1 MAGTVGG
8 GGLGDVAIRY
18 GYQRYETEVTIA
30 TVVVLVVL
38 VQLLQFAGRPRCPGA
53 SLTPEGPFRC
63 VASPSPSPPPPSPWV
78 SSPAAAT
85 TDQAASS
92 SPDAPLVVGASPVP
106 HAEIL
111 NFIKDNLAE
120 KNGLKL
126 EVKEFT
132 DYVLPNTALVDHQLD
147 ANYFQ
152 TPAYLAE
159 QEKSRNF
166 KATSV
171 VGVHIEPLGLYS
183 RDIKDIGAVP
193 NGAQVA
199 IPNDAT
205 NEARAL
211 RLLAANDLITL
222 KAEATESATVRDI
235 ESNPKNLEF
244 AEVEAAQT
252 PRALDDADLAVI
264 NGNYAIE
271 ADLTPSKDALVLEAA
286 ENNPNANLLVTLPE
300 EAQDL
305 A

>member
-1 MAGTVGG
+1 MRRISLALATAALALGVVACGG
-8 GGLGDVAIRY
+8 D
-18 GYQRYETEVTIA
+18 E
-30 TVVVLVVL
+30 
-38 VQLLQFAGRPRCPGA
+38 
-53 SLTPEGPFRC
+53 
-63 VASPSPSPPPPSPWV
+63 
-78 SSPAAAT
+78 
-85 TDQAASS
+85 DQAASS

-159 QEKSRNF
+159 QEQSRNF

-193 NGAQVA
+193 NSAQVA

-211 RLLAANDLITL
+211 RLLAANNLITL

-271 ADLTPSKDALVLEAA
+271 GGLTPSKDALVLEAA

-300 EAQDL
+300 EAQDPRVKKL
-305 A
+305 AALLTSPEVKQFIDEKYQGAVLPAF

>member
-1 MAGTVGG
+1 M
-8 GGLGDVAIRY
+8 R
-18 GYQRYETEVTIA
+18 RIA
-30 TVVVLVVL
+30 LAL
-38 VQLLQFAGRPRCPGA
+38 
-53 SLTPEGPFRC
+53 
-63 VASPSPSPPPPSPWV
+63 
-78 SSPAAAT
+78 AAAT
-85 TDQAASS
+85 LALGAVACGDDEQPAASAS
-92 SPDAPLVVGASPVP
+92 NDTSKPLVVGASPVP

-120 KNGLKL
+120 KNGLEL

-159 QEKSRNF
+159 QEKARNF

-183 RDIKDIGAVP
+183 KDVKDLGAVAA
-193 NGAQVA
+193 GAQVA

-211 RLLAANDLITL
+211 RLLAANNLITL
-222 KAEATESATVRDI
+222 KEGAGETATIRDI

-252 PRALDDADLAVI
+252 PRSLDDADLAVI

-271 ADLTPSKDALVLEAA
+271 AGLTPSTDALVLEAA
-286 ENNPNANLLVTLPE
+286 ENNPNANLLVTLPG
-300 EAQDL
+300 EANDPRVKKL
-305 A
+305 AQLLTSPEVKQFIDEKYQGAVLPAF

>member
-1 MAGTVGG
+1 MRRIAVTLAAVLALGIAACGG
-8 GGLGDVAIRY
+8 DDEKA
-18 GYQRYETEVTIA
+18 
-30 TVVVLVVL
+30 
-38 VQLLQFAGRPRCPGA
+38 
-53 SLTPEGPFRC
+53 
-63 VASPSPSPPPPSPWV
+63 ASPS
-78 SSPAAAT
+78 
-85 TDQAASS
+85 D
-92 SPDAPLVVGASPVP
+92 PLVVGASPVP

-111 NFIKDNLAE
+111 NYIASDLAP

-132 DYVLPNTALVDHQLD
+132 DYVLPNTALVDGQLD

-159 QEKSRNF
+159 QEQSRNF

-211 RLLAANDLITL
+211 RLLAANQLLTL
-222 KAEATESATVRDI
+222 KEGAGETATIRDI

-252 PRALDDADLAVI
+252 PRSLDDADLAVI

-271 ADLTPSKDALVLEAA
+271 GGLKPSADALVLEAA

-300 EAQDL
+300 EAQDPRVKKL
-305 A
+305 AELLTSPEVKQFIDEQYQGAVLPAF

>member
-1 MAGTVGG
+1 MRRILTA
-8 GGLGDVAIRY
+8 LA
-18 GYQRYETEVTIA
+18 
-30 TVVVLVVL
+30 
-38 VQLLQFAGRPRCPGA
+38 A
-53 SLTPEGPFRC
+53 SLALG
-63 VASPSPSPPPPSPWV
+63 VAACGGDDEP
-78 SSPAAAT
+78 
-85 TDQAASS
+85 AASS

-120 KNGLKL
+120 KNGLEL

-132 DYVLPNTALVDHQLD
+132 DYVLPNTALVDGQLD

-152 TPAYLAE
+152 TPAYLAD
-159 QEKSRNF
+159 QEKARNF

-183 RDIKDIGAVP
+183 RDVKDLGTVTE
-193 NGAQVA
+193 GAQVA

-211 RLLAANDLITL
+211 RLLAANNLITL
-222 KAEATESATVRDI
+222 KEGAGETATIRDI

-252 PRALDDADLAVI
+252 PRSLDDADLAVI

-271 ADLTPSKDALVLEAA
+271 AGLTPSTDALVLEAA

-300 EAQDL
+300 EAQDPRVKKL
-305 A
+305 AALLTSPEVKQFIDERYQGAVLPAF

>member
-1 MAGTVGG
+1 MRRISLALATAALALGVVACGG
-8 GGLGDVAIRY
+8 D
-18 GYQRYETEVTIA
+18 E
-30 TVVVLVVL
+30 
-38 VQLLQFAGRPRCPGA
+38 
-53 SLTPEGPFRC
+53 
-63 VASPSPSPPPPSPWV
+63 
-78 SSPAAAT
+78 
-85 TDQAASS
+85 DQAASS

-159 QEKSRNF
+159 QEQSRNF

-183 RDIKDIGAVP
+183 RDIKDVASIP
-193 NGAQVA
+193 NGAQIA
-199 IPNDAT
+199 IPNDPT

-211 RLLAANDLITL
+211 RLLAANQLITL
-222 KAEATESATVRDI
+222 DDNQSTTATIRNITD
-235 ESNPKNLEF
+235 NPKDIKF

-252 PRALDDADLAVI
+252 PRSLDDADLAVI

-271 ADLTPSKDALVLEAA
+271 ADLVPSEDALVLEAA
-286 ENNPNANLLVTLPE
+286 ENNPNANLLVTLPG
-300 EAQDL
+300 EANDPRVKKL
-305 A
+305 AALLTSPEVKQFIDEKYQGAVLPAF

>member
-1 MAGTVGG
+1 MRRIAIALAATLA
-8 GGLGDVAIRY
+8 LGVAAC
-18 GYQRYETEVTIA
+18 GDEEKT
-30 TVVVLVVL
+30 
-38 VQLLQFAGRPRCPGA
+38 
-53 SLTPEGPFRC
+53 
-63 VASPSPSPPPPSPWV
+63 
-78 SSPAAAT
+78 AAA
-85 TDQAASS
+85 S

-132 DYVLPNTALVDHQLD
+132 DYVLPNTALVDGQLD

-152 TPAYLAE
+152 TPAYLAD
-159 QEKSRNF
+159 QEKARNF

-183 RDIKDIGAVP
+183 RKVTDLNAIP
-193 NGAQVA
+193 EGAQVA
-199 IPNDAT
+199 IPNDPT

-211 RLLAANDLITL
+211 RLLAANKLITL
-222 KAEATESATVRDI
+222 DDNQSTTATIRNITD
-235 ESNPKNLEF
+235 NPKKLEF

-252 PRALDDADLAVI
+252 PRSLDDADLAVI

-271 ADLTPSKDALVLEAA
+271 GGLTPSKDALVLEAA
-286 ENNPNANLLVTLPE
+286 ENNPNANLLVTLPD
-300 EAQDL
+300 EANDPRVKKL
-305 A
+305 AQLLTSPEVKQFIDEKYQGAVLAAF

>member
-1 MAGTVGG
+1 MRRIALALTAVALAVGVAAC
-8 GGLGDVAIRY
+8 GDDEPA
-18 GYQRYETEVTIA
+18 A
-30 TVVVLVVL
+30 S
-38 VQLLQFAGRPRCPGA
+38 GA
-53 SLTPEGPFRC
+53 S
-63 VASPSPSPPPPSPWV
+63 
-78 SSPAAAT
+78 
-85 TDQAASS
+85 TDTSK
-92 SPDAPLVVGASPVP
+92 PLVVGASPVP

-120 KNGLKL
+120 KAGLKL

-132 DYVLPNTALVDHQLD
+132 DYVLPNTALVDKQLD

-152 TPAYLAE
+152 TPAYLAD
-159 QEKSRNF
+159 QEKARKF
-166 KATSV
+166 KATSI

-183 RDIKDIGAVP
+183 RDVKDLAAVP

-211 RLLAANDLITL
+211 RLLAANNLITL
-222 KAEATESATVRDI
+222 KEDAGETATIRDI

-264 NGNYAIE
+264 NGNYALE
-271 ADLTPSKDALVLEAA
+271 ADLTPATDALALEQA

-300 EAQDL
+300 EQNDPRVKKLAQL
-305 A
+305 LTSPEVKQFIESKYRGAVLPTF